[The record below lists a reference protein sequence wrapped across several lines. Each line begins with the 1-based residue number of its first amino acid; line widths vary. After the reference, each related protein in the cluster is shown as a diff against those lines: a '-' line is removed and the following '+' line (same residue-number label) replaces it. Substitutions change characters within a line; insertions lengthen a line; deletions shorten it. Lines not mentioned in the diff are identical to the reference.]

1 MGARLGAINM
11 NPIDVNYQTVPNR
24 QQAKAR
30 FTPEALEAHAQALQN
45 VSESD
50 FSVDPILV
58 ADVLDGRLKKTKSGR
73 KLVNLLVSGASFAA
87 AVVSFKKV
95 SPKLR
100 NGISNA
106 TSKIAGSFGNVGKK
120 INSQNISDVADE
132 MTKEAAKIAQ
142 KGDGSVLRRGI
153 TKVLGEEKGAKALDV
168 LSKFGINTGGDA
180 ADTAIAVGA
189 AVLAGREAG
198 DIANDTQ
205 KDLTLKDAV
214 RDITRVMNAIPGAD
228 VIGEI

>member
-24 QQAKAR
+24 QQTKAR

-50 FSVDPILV
+50 FSVDPILI

-120 INSQNISDVADE
+120 INSKNISDVADE

-153 TKVLGEEKGAKALDV
+153 TEVLGEEKGAKALDV

-198 DIANDTQ
+198 DIADDTQ